1 MKAAQRIITKPDKLS
16 LGAVLLV
23 LIVSYFWGLGI
34 VGSKLALK
42 FFTPFAYSGFRF
54 LIASL
59 FLLAVAF
66 FTGQPMPKKKR
77 DWAGLGLLG
86 FLHTTLLYSFL
97 YTGMDY
103 ITAGKT
109 IVILNSQ
116 PFWVAL
122 AAPLFLLEKRF
133 NLAMVA
139 GLLLGFIG
147 VSVIFIKDILQFNPA
162 DLRGGGLVLLA
173 ALSWTAGTIYAKR
186 LMLSVP
192 PLVTVALQMFL
203 GSLPLLVLGGVV
215 PYEARLGLGL
225 VSAALLVGLAIFCSC
240 TPYFLWF
247 WLLKRYP
254 SGILSSF
261 NFLQIIFSVAM
272 AYPILG
278 ETVGLSLVVGAALV
292 SLGIYMVNRF

>member
-1 MKAAQRIITKPDKLS
+1 MKMADKTPNIPVKLS

-23 LIVSYFWGLGI
+23 IIVSYFWGLGI

-42 FFTPFAYSGFRF
+42 FFTPFIYSGFRF

-59 FLLAVAF
+59 VLLAAAF
-66 FTGQPMPKKKR
+66 FTGQPMPKRKG
-77 DWAGLGLLG
+77 DWAGLALLG

-97 YTGMDY
+97 YAGMDF
-103 ITAGKT
+103 ISAGKT

-116 PFWVAL
+116 PFWVVL

-147 VSVIFIKDILQFNPA
+147 VSIIFIRDILQFNPA
-162 DLRGGGLVLLA
+162 DLKGGSLVLLA
-173 ALSWTAGTIYAKR
+173 ALTWSAGTIYAKR
-186 LMLSVP
+186 LMFSVP
-192 PLVTVALQMFL
+192 ALVTVAVQMFL
-203 GSLPLLVLGGVV
+203 GSLALLVLGVV
-215 PYEARLGLGL
+215 APYEARLGLSL
-225 VSAALLVGLAIFCSC
+225 ASAGLLVGLALFSSC

-278 ETVGLSLVVGAALV
+278 ETAGPSLVVGALLV